1 MRYSPFAE
9 EGRIRNAFH
18 FNGRFF
24 GPFATMLLQKIRF
37 CKFVIC
43 IIISTSITSVIF
55 PPIPTSTYMYNYF
68 ITTRVINRAA

>member
-9 EGRIRNAFH
+9 ERLVRNAFH
-18 FNGRFF
+18 FKERFF
-24 GPFATMLLQKIRF
+24 GPFVTMLLQQIRL
-37 CKFVIC
+37 CKLVIC

-68 ITTRVINRAA
+68 IPTRVINRAA